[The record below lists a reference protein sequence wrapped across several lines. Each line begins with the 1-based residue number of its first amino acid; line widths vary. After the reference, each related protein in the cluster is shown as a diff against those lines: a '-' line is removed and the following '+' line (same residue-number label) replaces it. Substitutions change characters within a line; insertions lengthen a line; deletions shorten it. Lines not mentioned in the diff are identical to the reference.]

1 MNIKYLKNMHYSF
14 LFIKKWLIY
23 MFFYVKV
30 NALNIPPDDYD
41 SKIKS

>member
-1 MNIKYLKNMHYSF
+1 
-14 LFIKKWLIY
+14 

-41 SKIKS
+41 RKIKS